1 MVLSLFKFINVSLSI
16 EIFNAPYDETW
27 KKNKKFAVSTLKN
40 FGFGSPKGE
49 AKLQEQ
55 LDYLQEILIKT
66 KGSPIDFTEPLK
78 LQSAALV
85 SKMILG
91 SCKNLDDPDAAKLV
105 EFSNDFFKAASDL
118 YYKTMTW
125 AMVGEWL
132 VQVMC
137 KKDLNK
143 MAGSFE
149 ALLQFLI
156 GKIEAHKVGL
166 SEREAEDV
174 MDAFMKERSHDEK
187 TLRGLAS
194 TILAFLP
201 DAIDTTTTLNTWL
214 LFNVV
219 HYPGVQKRLQE
230 EVDAVCGPGR
240 NPSISDRKA
249 MSYTQAV
256 IYETLRHSNLIIM
269 SMMRE
274 IKEDVQF
281 EGYNIPK
288 GSLVIANVHA
298 AHFDPDIF
306 PNPKQFDPSRFLDDD
321 GNFKNS
327 MASSVVTFLVGK

>member
-1 MVLSLFKFINVSLSI
+1 MFPFST
-16 EIFNAPYDETW
+16 EIFGAPYDEAW

-49 AKLQEQ
+49 AILQEQ
-55 LDYLQEILIKT
+55 LDYLQEVLIKT
-66 KGSPIDFTEPLK
+66 KGSPIDFAEPLK

-105 EFSNDFFKAASDL
+105 KFSDDFFKAAGDS
-118 YYKTMTW
+118 YYKTVYY
-125 AMVGEWL
+125 AAVGGEWL
-132 VQVMC
+132 TRMMC
-137 KKDLNK
+137 KKEIN
-143 MAGSFE
+143 AQVAAFE

-166 SEREAEDV
+166 SEREADNV
-174 MDAFMKERSHDEK
+174 MDAFLKDRSHDEK
-187 TLRGLAS
+187 TMRGLAC
-194 TILAFLP
+194 TILVFLP

-240 NPSISDRKA
+240 NPSISDRKD

-256 IYETLRHSNLIIM
+256 IYETLRHSNLIVM
-269 SMMRE
+269 SMLRE
-274 IKEDVQF
+274 MKEDVQF
-281 EGYNIPK
+281 EGYNLPK
-288 GSLVIANVHA
+288 GSLVMGNVHA
-298 AHFDPDIF
+298 AHFDPEIF
-306 PNPKQFDPSRFLDDD
+306 PNPKQFDPSRFLDGD

-327 MASSVVTFLVGK
+327 MASCVVTFLVGK